1 MENEGKT
8 IGQIDCAQVRK
19 NVKLLPPCP
28 VTAVTKP
35 SGTWQVL
42 FQLLYAMPA

>member
-19 NVKLLPPCP
+19 NVKLLPPNL
-28 VTAVTKP
+28 VTAVTKRF
-35 SGTWQVL
+35 GTWQVL
-42 FQLLYAMPA
+42 FQLPYSKPV

>member
-19 NVKLLPPCP
+19 NVELLPPAR
-28 VTAVTKP
+28 VTVVTKR
-35 SGTWQVL
+35 SSTWQVL
-42 FQLLYAMPA
+42 FQVSKAKPA